1 MKADILIV
9 GSGFAGAA
17 TAFHLSQSF
26 SGLILLIDK
35 EEVPGFHASG
45 RNASLV
51 LQSTELPEIRQ
62 VIAASSRA
70 YAEHRSEL
78 GFNECGSLLLGSKHQ
93 LEKVRQTDLIHSVY
107 ENAEKVRSEISLLED
122 HDFEAALWTPSD
134 GVMDISALLQ
144 FYLCEARARQVRLL
158 LNCQLTQV
166 EGTGP
171 YRLKTSQGEI
181 EATYLINAAGAWAPR
196 VAEMA
201 GATKLP
207 LSPLKRHLF
216 VLGETSQVKRSWPF
230 VWNLEQNFYFR
241 PESGDVLFSV
251 CDEQPGDSLEPA
263 VNPETSQLLAE
274 LIWNQLPALRGA
286 VQKRV
291 WSCFRTQT
299 PDRSLV
305 IGWDPTVQHF
315 FWVAGLG
322 GHGMGG
328 SWEVGRLAAHKFL
341 NREISGR
348 DRFDPSRFEEHLE
361 PARGSS
367 GRGKSPAGKALPHK

>member
-51 LQSTELPEIRQ
+51 LQSTELPEIRH
-62 VIAASSRA
+62 VVAASCKA
-70 YAEHRSEL
+70 YAEHRNEL
-78 GFNECGSLLLGSKHQ
+78 GFNECGSLLLGPKRQ

-107 ENAEKVRSEISLLED
+107 ESAEKVRSEISLLRD

-134 GVMDISALLQ
+134 GVMGISELLQ
-144 FYLCEARARQVRLL
+144 FYLREARSRQVQLL
-158 LNCQLTQV
+158 LDCQLVQM
-166 EGTGP
+166 EGAGP
-171 YRLKTSQGEI
+171 YLLKTSQGEI
-181 EATYLINAAGAWAPR
+181 EATYLINAAGAWAPQ

-216 VLGETSQVKRSWPF
+216 VLGETSKVKRTWPF
-230 VWNLEQNFYFR
+230 VWNIEQNFYFR
-241 PESGDVLFSV
+241 PESGDVLFSL
-251 CDEQPGDSLEPA
+251 CDEQLTDSLDTS
-263 VNPETSQLLAE
+263 VNLETSQLLAE
-274 LIWNQLPALRGA
+274 LIWTQLPALRGA

-299 PDRSLV
+299 PDRSMV
-305 IGWDPTVQHF
+305 IGWDPIAPHF

-328 SWEVGRLAAHKFL
+328 SWELGRLAAHKFL
-341 NREISGR
+341 NREISR
-348 DRFDPSRFEEHLE
+348 QDYFDPSRFEEHLQ
-361 PARGSS
+361 PVDGSCGS
-367 GRGKSPAGKALPHK
+367 